1 MPKRFWKSLRSR
13 ILLLAVL
20 TFLFLAGAAFSFFA
34 YLRSSQTATL
44 SAAERHLIVVASGL
58 SRSYA
63 ERSEGVPN
71 LSSVEPAIAPHSPPP
86 DPDGNPPGPYGN
98 PDGNPNGSGPPAGP
112 SSPRLHPRPAS
123 PDDPLT
129 LLTVRALRQEPGIE
143 GGFYAARSGALPGYA
158 FPTHEGPGPSKEMP
172 QRERPTIEALVRR
185 AVSTAATQ
193 TSRFEGP
200 HDAVLFVAVPVRE
213 KSQGSSPEIQ
223 GAVWLMQRIPGITGG
238 RSRQLLW
245 GSLGFGGAALITALL
260 TFFVTGEVRRGV
272 NTVLVRLSALESGL
286 FANPTSAPAGSHLEE
301 FDQVLRG
308 IDTLA
313 ASLEEKIQN
322 ERTLEAKVRHKERL
336 SALGQFAAGIAHE
349 LRNPLATIRLRT
361 QMSERTRDGENV
373 VRNSKVIL
381 EEVDRLDTI
390 IGRLLYFARPIHLYL
405 APVSL
410 DDLCATTAATWKQR
424 QGESG
429 VEVSCEAGSEAIILC
444 DRSRMLQV
452 IDNLVENAVHSASGQ
467 SSGKVLILTSCHNTS
482 ARVDVRDNGAGLDPE
497 ALNHA
502 LDPFFT
508 TKDSGTGL
516 GLSISFEIVQ
526 AHDGE
531 LTLSNHPTG
540 GAVASIRLPLTT
552 PPPVMVRAGEL
563 HDERV
568 HG

>member
-44 SAAERHLIVVASGL
+44 SAAEHHLIVVATGL
-58 SRSYA
+58 ARSYM
-63 ERSEGVPN
+63 ERSGNVPS
-71 LSSVEPAIAPHSPPP
+71 LASIEVHPAPEPTPPSPDTLRPREVAPPLRPPP
-86 DPDGNPPGPYGN
+86 RPDAFN
-98 PDGNPNGSGPPAGP
+98 
-112 SSPRLHPRPAS
+112 
-123 PDDPLT
+123 DPLT
-129 LLTVRALRQEPGIE
+129 PLTAHTLRQEPGIE
-143 GGFYAARSGALPGYA
+143 GGFYASSSGALVGYA

-172 QRERPTIEALVRR
+172 QRERPTIETLVQE
-185 AVSTAATQ
+185 AVSTSSTRS
-193 TSRFEGP
+193 TRFEGP

-213 KSQGSSPEIQ
+213 NVGTSSAKPT
-223 GAVWLMQRIPGITGG
+223 GAVWLMQRMPGVTGG

-272 NTVLVRLSALESGL
+272 NTVLLRLNTLESGW
-286 FANPTSAPAGSHLEE
+286 FTEHTPVRTDTNLEE
-301 FDQVLRG
+301 FDRVLRG

-313 ASLEEKIQN
+313 ASLQQKIQK
-322 ERTLEAKVRHKERL
+322 ERTLEATMRHTERL

-361 QMSERTRDGENV
+361 QMSERTRDLDSVG
-373 VRNSKVIL
+373 RNSKVIL
-381 EEVDRLDTI
+381 EEIDRLDTI
-390 IGRLLYFARPIHLYL
+390 ISRLLYFARPIHLNL
-405 APVSL
+405 ELVDL
-410 DDLCATTAATWKQR
+410 DELCSTTANKWKER
-424 QGESG
+424 QGTREVDISILPESR
-429 VEVSCEAGSEAIILC
+429 ATILC
-444 DRSRMLQV
+444 DRSRLLQV
-452 IDNLVENAVHSASGQ
+452 LDNLFENAVHAASAA
-467 SSGKVLILTSCHNTS
+467 SSPGKVIICTRKTDVLVEI
-482 ARVDVRDNGAGLDPE
+482 RVCDNGPGLDAE
-497 ALNHA
+497 AMSHA

-531 LTLSNHPTG
+531 LSLCNHPDG
-540 GAVASIRLPLTT
+540 GAVALIRLPLT
-552 PPPVMVRAGEL
+552 PSRQLAQASQSES
-563 HDERV
+563 ESV